1 MSFLKKISTLICF
14 MAFAVNYAQTP
25 GLNYQAL
32 ILNSE
37 EIQIPGTNVKENQ
50 LPLGLEEVTFR
61 FTITDENGIE
71 YVEEHTVTTDIN
83 GMVSLIVGEGRPI
96 TATFDSIIWDGELK
110 YLIVD
115 LNILSNTTGFEP
127 LDKQKILY
135 IPHPT
140 NGTASVYI
148 ASTLLDITP
157 PYNTGDLVWVQNYN
171 NSSNPTLLIFDGT
184 NWVPASNDYDP
195 TNELGLVV
203 VADNA
208 DRDTLFNPSEVG
220 DQVWNQACGC
230 IEVFDGTN
238 WISTNTPNLNFFNGL
253 TKVGEDVKLGGNL
266 TEPTIITTDATN
278 TLAIEGLE
286 ESTSTND
293 KIVVVDATTGVLKTT
308 SLSSFAQQQQ
318 LLVTANNGQLRFTT
332 PLPTSTAD
340 KIDIY
345 RNGARI
351 SFTIINTNTIELE
364 SEARCYAGDEIR
376 IVQLN

>member
-14 MAFAVNYAQTP
+14 MAFTVSYAQTP

-61 FTITDENGIE
+61 FTITDENGVE
-71 YVEEHTVTTDIN
+71 YVEEHTVTTDVN

-184 NWVPASNDYDP
+184 NWVPVSNDYDP

>member
-14 MAFAVNYAQTP
+14 MAFTVSYAQTP

-61 FTITDENGIE
+61 FTITDENGVE
-71 YVEEHTVTTDIN
+71 YVEEHTVTTDVN

-184 NWVPASNDYDP
+184 NWAPASNDYDP

>member
-14 MAFAVNYAQTP
+14 MAFTVSYAQTP

-61 FTITDENGIE
+61 FTITDENGVE
-71 YVEEHTVTTDIN
+71 YVEEHTVTTDVN

>member
-14 MAFAVNYAQTP
+14 MAFTVSYAQTP

-61 FTITDENGIE
+61 FTITDENGVE
-71 YVEEHTVTTDIN
+71 YVEEHTVTTDVN

-184 NWVPASNDYDP
+184 NWVPVSNDYDP

-266 TEPTIITTDATN
+266 TEPTIITTNATN

-293 KIVVVDATTGVLKTT
+293 KIVVVDATTGVLKTA

>member
-14 MAFAVNYAQTP
+14 MAFTVSYAQTP

-61 FTITDENGIE
+61 FTITDENGVE
-71 YVEEHTVTTDIN
+71 YVEEHTVTTDVN

-184 NWVPASNDYDP
+184 NWVPVSNDYDP

-293 KIVVVDATTGVLKTT
+293 KIVVVDATTGVLKTA